1 MMEKIKEISRYT
13 RKIPEKLSIEEI
25 IMFGIK
31 ILSKEENSNPICLT
45 SELRMEK
52 QGNFFVIGLYQEFSN
67 YSKLERIWVLDEKKI
82 NEICYNK
89 KS

>member
-1 MMEKIKEISRYT
+1 MIEKLKEISRYT

-45 SELRMEK
+45 SELKMEK
-52 QGNFFVIGLYQEFSN
+52 QGNFFIIGLYKEFSN
-67 YSKLERIWVLDEKKI
+67 YSELERIWIIDKKKV
-82 NEICYNK
+82 EFYK
-89 KS
+89 LE